1 MTRTILKLEKRHGLE
16 EIKVLN
22 DDATINQYGGK
33 YQGMDRY
40 EARKAIVEDLDRQ
53 GLLVKVEP
61 HVHNVGG
68 CYRCGT
74 TVEPITSKQWFV
86 K

>member
-40 EARKAIVEDLDRQ
+40 EAKKRKAIVEDLDSQ
-53 GLLVKVEP
+53 GLF
-61 HVHNVGG
+61 G
-68 CYRCGT
+68 
-74 TVEPITSKQWFV
+74 
-86 K
+86 